1 MSGYVYSTSE
11 SVTEGHPDKICDQ
24 ISDAVLDAFLVR
36 DKDVRAAVETMVSK
50 NTVVIAGEIT
60 STAEVDIAA
69 TARSVIRQ
77 IGYTQSGQGFDARS
91 CLLLTNINRQ
101 SPDIA
106 FGVGRGGEL
115 GGGDQGI
122 MYGYACR
129 EAPGYM
135 PLTCYLS
142 HQLVISLSKARK
154 ERVIP
159 WLYPDGKAQV
169 TMKYDRD
176 GKPQYLSSIVVSAQ
190 HEDIDM
196 GYLRDEIMTHVIE
209 EAIDRKWIRP
219 HTTIRINPT
228 GRFVIGGPAG
238 DTGLT
243 GRKIMVDTYGGAGR
257 HGGGAFSGKDAT
269 KVDRTAAYM
278 TRYAAKNIVA
288 AGLAD
293 QCEVAVA
300 YAIGQKEPEMLT
312 VDTFGTERLP
322 VPAINHIL
330 NEVFSFRISDM
341 IETLELQRPQFF
353 NTAAYGHF
361 GRENMGFRWEC
372 LDKVELI
379 RELSAD
385 YMNNLLSTE
394 DIGRS

>member
-11 SVTEGHPDKICDQ
+11 SVTEGHPDKVCDQ
-24 ISDAVLDAFLVR
+24 ISDAVLDAFLTR
-36 DKDVRAAVETMVSK
+36 DKDARVAVETMVSK
-50 NTVVIAGEIT
+50 NTVVIAGEI
-60 STAEVDIAA
+60 SSAAKVDITA
-69 TARSVIRQ
+69 TARAVIRQ
-77 IGYTQSGQGFDARS
+77 IGYTETGQGFDADS
-91 CLLLTNINRQ
+91 CLILTNINRQ

-106 FGVGRGGEL
+106 LGVDSGGEI

-142 HQLVISLSKARK
+142 HQLVMSLAKARK
-154 ERVIP
+154 EKIIP

-169 TMKYDRD
+169 TMKYDD
-176 GKPQYLSSIVVSAQ
+176 NGKPQYLSSIVVSAQ

-196 GYLRDEIMTHVIE
+196 GYLRDEIMTYVID
-209 EAIDRKWIRP
+209 EAIDRKWLSP
-219 HTTIRINPT
+219 HTTIHINPT

-278 TRYAAKNIVA
+278 ARYAAKNIVA
-288 AGLAD
+288 AGLAER
-293 QCEVAVA
+293 CEVAVA
-300 YAIGQKEPEMLT
+300 YVIGQKEPEMVT

-322 VPAINHIL
+322 VLAINQVL
-330 NEVFSFRISDM
+330 NEVFSFRVSDM
-341 IETLELQRPQFF
+341 IETLELKRPQFLK
-353 NTAAYGHF
+353 TAVYGHF
-361 GRENMGFRWEC
+361 GREDMGFRWEC
-372 LDKVELI
+372 LDKKQRI
-379 RELSAD
+379 RELSAV
-385 YMNNLLSTE
+385 YINELLNTD

>member
-11 SVTEGHPDKICDQ
+11 SVTEGHPDKVCDQ
-24 ISDAVLDAFLVR
+24 ISDAVLDAFLTR
-36 DKDVRAAVETMVSK
+36 DKYARVAVETMVSK

-60 STAEVDIAA
+60 STGEVDITA
-69 TARSVIRQ
+69 TARAVIRQ
-77 IGYTQSGQGFDARS
+77 IGYIEAGQGFDADT
-91 CLLLTNINRQ
+91 CLILTNINRQ

-106 FGVGRGGEL
+106 LGVDSGGEN

-122 MYGYACR
+122 MYGYACL
-129 EAPGYM
+129 EAPGYI

-142 HQLVISLSKARK
+142 HQLAMCLAKARK
-154 ERVIP
+154 EKVIP
-159 WLYPDGKAQV
+159 WLYPDGKVQV
-169 TMKYDRD
+169 TMKYDNI

-196 GYLRDEIMTHVIE
+196 GYLRDEIMTYVIE
-209 EAIDRKWIRP
+209 EAIDRKWLSP
-219 HTTIRINPT
+219 HTTIHINPT

-278 TRYAAKNIVA
+278 ARYAAKNIVA
-288 AGLAD
+288 AGLAER
-293 QCEVAVA
+293 CEVAVA
-300 YAIGQKEPEMLT
+300 YVIGQKEPEMVT

-322 VPAINHIL
+322 VMAINQVL
-330 NEVFSFRISDM
+330 NEVFSFRVSDM
-341 IETLELQRPQFF
+341 IETLELQRPQFLK
-353 NTAAYGHF
+353 TASYGHF
-361 GRENMGFRWEC
+361 GREDMGFRWEC
-372 LDKVELI
+372 LDKKQRI
-379 RELSAD
+379 RELSAV
-385 YMNNLLSTE
+385 YINELLNTD

>member
-11 SVTEGHPDKICDQ
+11 SVTEGHPDKVCDQ
-24 ISDAVLDAFLVR
+24 ISDAVLDAFLTR
-36 DKDVRAAVETMVSK
+36 DKDARVAVETMVSK

-60 STAEVDIAA
+60 STAEVDVTA
-69 TARSVIRQ
+69 TARAVIRQ
-77 IGYTQSGQGFDARS
+77 IGYTEAGQGFDADS
-91 CLLLTNINRQ
+91 CLILTNINRQ

-106 FGVGRGGEL
+106 LGVGSGGEI

-142 HQLVISLSKARK
+142 HQLAMSLAKARK
-154 ERVIP
+154 EKIIP

-169 TMKYDRD
+169 TMKYDD
-176 GKPQYLSSIVVSAQ
+176 NGKPQYLSSIVVSAQ

-196 GYLRDEIMTHVIE
+196 GYLRDEIMTYVIE
-209 EAIDRKWIRP
+209 EAIDRKWFSP
-219 HTTIRINPT
+219 HTTIHINPT

-278 TRYAAKNIVA
+278 ARYAAKNIVA
-288 AGLAD
+288 AGLAER
-293 QCEVAVA
+293 CEVAVA
-300 YAIGQKEPEMLT
+300 YVIGQKEPEMVT

-322 VPAINHIL
+322 VLAINQVL
-330 NEVFSFRISDM
+330 NEVFSFRVSDM
-341 IETLELQRPQFF
+341 IETLDLQRPQFLK
-353 NTAAYGHF
+353 TAAYGHF
-361 GRENMGFRWEC
+361 GREDMGFRWEY
-372 LDKVELI
+372 LDKKQRI
-379 RELSAD
+379 RELSAV
-385 YMNNLLSTE
+385 YINELLNT
-394 DIGRS
+394 DGIGRS